1 MSTPVVEPPS
11 DLALHDFAMIK
22 QPSVLSA
29 DDEMFEAGS
38 VTSVVRQVTAP
49 LWVFQMYG
57 DLVREVRHMG
67 EAITVLVN
75 EKQNPREIAPDLVR
89 AYETALFNQH
99 ALFAQ
104 ESTSLQQARREDYLR
119 IEVVS
124 I

>member
-1 MSTPVVEPPS
+1 MSTLVDEPLS

-49 LWVFQMYG
+49 LRVFQMYG

-67 EAITVLVN
+67 EAVTVLVN
-75 EKQNPREIAPDLVR
+75 EKQNPREIAPDLV
-89 AYETALFNQH
+89 
-99 ALFAQ
+99 
-104 ESTSLQQARREDYLR
+104 
-119 IEVVS
+119 
-124 I
+124 

>member
-1 MSTPVVEPPS
+1 MSTSTVEPPS
-11 DLALHDFAMIK
+11 DLALYDFAMIK

-38 VTSVVRQVTAP
+38 VTSVVRQVTAL

-75 EKQNPREIAPDLVR
+75 EK
-89 AYETALFNQH
+89 
-99 ALFAQ
+99 
-104 ESTSLQQARREDYLR
+104 
-119 IEVVS
+119 
-124 I
+124 